1 MYPHVWKSG
10 GAVRTR
16 RTLSCLRAALQ
27 RRGRARWLKSNREEA
42 APLVLAT
49 RSRALPARLRVRL
62 GPSRRIERSGQR
74 QNRRHPE
81 SVSSLRPKAM
91 VNRSEPPSHPG
102 LWSALGTTERP
113 FLSSWTNYL
122 KVPCSTFVLA
132 KEARTSPG
140 RWVSIESALTRDH
153 FRLASG
159 SLLVRRLVGCCSL
172 LSQYGS
178 RRVRGRRKGDEDRIG
193 RWPRSVG

>member
-1 MYPHVWKSG
+1 MAGRIARRRRLWCSQLDPGHFRLVCEFASARRGESSG
-10 GAVRTR
+10 PASVRTV
-16 RTLSCLRAALQ
+16 
-27 RRGRARWLKSNREEA
+27 GN
-42 APLVLAT
+42 
-49 RSRALPARLRVRL
+49 
-62 GPSRRIERSGQR
+62 
-74 QNRRHPE
+74 PE

-140 RWVSIESALTRDH
+140 RWVSIESALTQDH

-172 LSQYGS
+172 LSQSGS